1 MGGRGSGSGR
11 GGGGA
16 LPKEQVKEMLYHDFM
31 NSGYTST
38 DTVKGSY
45 DKAKKTILVKTNP
58 RLEAVEKLIPEST
71 MRKYFENKARRDYPK
86 ADSKAIENIVQGN
99 MNTPYERRFVAES
112 YYSVLENA
120 AFSNKKLNKKNP
132 SWLKKAYKIVKG

>member
-11 GGGGA
+11 GGGA
-16 LPKEQVKEMLYHDFM
+16 LPKEQVKEMLYRDFM
-31 NSGYTST
+31 NSGYSST
-38 DTVKGSY
+38 DTVKESY
-45 DKAKKTILVKTNP
+45 NKEKKTILVKTNP

-71 MRKYFENKARRDYPK
+71 MRKYFENKVQRMYPN
-86 ADSKAIENIVQGN
+86 ASSKTIEANVQMY
-99 MNTPYERRFVAES
+99 MNTPHERRFVARE

>member
-16 LPKEQVKEMLYHDFM
+16 LPKEQVKEMLYRDFM
-31 NSGYTST
+31 NSAYERS
-38 DTVKGSY
+38 DTVNGSY
-45 DKAKKTILVKTNP
+45 DKVKKTISVRTNP

-71 MRKYFENKARRDYPK
+71 MRKYFEDKAQKLYPNASSGAK
-86 ADSKAIENIVQGN
+86 ENYIQIS
-99 MNTPYERRFVAES
+99 MNSPRERGLVAKE
-112 YYSVLENA
+112 YYSVLETA
-120 AFSNKKLNKKNP
+120 AIKNKKLNKKNP

>member
-16 LPKEQVKEMLYHDFM
+16 LPKEEVKEMLYKDFM
-31 NSGYTST
+31 SSAYDYS
-38 DTVKGSY
+38 DTIKGTY
-45 DKAKKTILVKTNP
+45 DKGKKTILVKTQP
-58 RLEAVEKLIPEST
+58 RIEAVEKLIPEST
-71 MRKYFENKARRDYPK
+71 MRENLEIESKKSYPNLSIEQRKTHVDFMMHDAR
-86 ADSKAIENIVQGN
+86 Q
-99 MNTPYERRFVAES
+99 RRNVANQ

-120 AFSNKKLNKKNP
+120 AMRNKKLNKKNP

>member
-11 GGGGA
+11 GGGA
-16 LPKEQVKEMLYHDFM
+16 LPKEQVKEMLYRDFM
-31 NSGYTST
+31 NSGYSST
-38 DTVKGSY
+38 DTVKESY
-45 DKAKKTILVKTNP
+45 NKEKKTILVKTNP

-71 MRKYFENKARRDYPK
+71 MRKYFESKVQRMYPN
-86 ADSKAIENIVQGN
+86 ASSKTIEANVQVY
-99 MNTPYERRFVAES
+99 MNTPHERRFVARE

-132 SWLKKAYKIVKG
+132 SWIKKAYKIVKG